1 MNLKSFSKNYTKMK
15 KYAGFLLMAVLGGL
29 ISLGGFALIQ
39 KKSVNPQ
46 GVPQQTT
53 PVQLTSLSGSGSAIS
68 NPDFTVAASMTI
80 HAVVHVKTEYARKN
94 NMYDNFF
101 NFHDFFGDNQ
111 FNNQGPL
118 QGAGS
123 GVIISPDG
131 YIVTNNHVVQDASK
145 IEIVLNDKRS
155 YEGTIVGTDPSTDLA
170 VIKIKE
176 GNLPFLTYGNS
187 DEVQIGEWVLAVG
200 NPFNLTS
207 TVTAGIVSAKARNIN
222 ILGTPDGTSI
232 ESFIQ
237 TDAAVNRGNSGG
249 ALVNTRGELVGINA
263 AIASGN
269 GFYAGYSFAIPVNIV
284 KKVARDLIDYSEVQR
299 AFLGVS
305 IREIDSKFAE
315 DQGIN
320 ELKGVYIS
328 EVNDGSAAKD
338 AGILRGDVITAINN
352 MAVNSTSELLEQVSL
367 YRPGEKITV
376 VVHRNGVEK
385 SFNVTLRNREG
396 STSIVKNEIADV
408 APMLGAKMQVAPS
421 ELLRK
426 LGVDHGVQVTEL
438 GDGLLSRAGIREGY
452 VITEIDKKPIRSIEE
467 LSKILSTKSGG
478 ILLEGIYPNKVRAY
492 YGFGIN

>member
-1 MNLKSFSKNYTKMK
+1 MK
-15 KYAGFLLMAVLGGL
+15 KYAGFFLMAVLGGM
-29 ISLGGFALIQ
+29 ISLGGYALIQ
-39 KKSVNPQ
+39 KSSFRPH
-46 GVPQQTT
+46 GVPQQTA
-53 PVQLTSLSGSGSAIS
+53 PIQLTGMTGSGMAVS
-68 NPDFTVAASMTI
+68 NPDFTIAANTTI
-80 HAVVHVKTEYARKN
+80 HAVVHIKTEYARKN
-94 NMYDNFF
+94 SMYDNFF
-101 NFHDFFGDNQ
+101 SFHDFFGDNQ
-111 FNNQGPL
+111 FQNQGPL

-170 VIKIKE
+170 VIKVKE
-176 GNLPFLTYGNS
+176 SNLPFLSYGNS

-284 KKVARDLIDYSEVQR
+284 KKVVRDLIDYSEVQR

-328 EVNDGSAAKD
+328 EVNDGSAAKE
-338 AGILRGDVITAINN
+338 AGILKGDVITSINN
-352 MAVNSTSELLEQVSL
+352 MNVNSTSELLEQVSL
-367 YRPGEKITV
+367 YRPGEKIAV
-376 VVHRNGVEK
+376 MVHRNGTEK
-385 SFNVTLRNREG
+385 TFNVTLRNREG
-396 STSIVKNEIADV
+396 SMSIVKNEAADIT
-408 APMLGAKMQVAPS
+408 PMLGAKMQVAS
-421 ELLRK
+421 GDLLRK

-438 GDGLLSRAGIREGY
+438 GDGLLRKAGIREGY

-467 LSKILSTKSGG
+467 LNRILSNKSGG
-478 ILLEGIYPNKVRAY
+478 ILLEGIYPNRVRAY

>member
-1 MNLKSFSKNYTKMK
+1 MK
-15 KYAGFLLMAVLGGL
+15 KYAGFFLMAVLGGL
-29 ISLGGFALIQ
+29 ISLGGYSLIE
-39 KKSVNPQ
+39 KRTDKIQ
-46 GVPQQTT
+46 GVPQQAT
-53 PVQLTSLSGSGSAIS
+53 PVQLASMTGTAPAY
-68 NPDFTVAASMTI
+68 PDFTAAANTSI
-80 HAVVHVKTEYARKN
+80 HAVVHIKTEYARKN
-94 NMYDNFF
+94 SMYDNFF
-101 NFHDFFGDNQ
+101 NFHDFFGDSPYNQ
-111 FNNQGPL
+111 QGPL

-145 IEIVLNDKRS
+145 IEIVLNDKRT
-155 YEGTIVGTDPSTDLA
+155 YEGIIVGTDPSTDLA
-170 VIKIKE
+170 VVRIKE
-176 GNLPFLTYGNS
+176 TNLPFLAYGNS
-187 DEVQIGEWVLAVG
+187 DELQIGEWVLAVG

-284 KKVARDLIDYSEVQR
+284 KKIVGDLIDYREVQR

-315 DQGIN
+315 EKGI
-320 ELKGVYIS
+320 KGLRGVFVS
-328 EVNDGSAAKD
+328 EVSDGSAAKE
-338 AGILRGDVITAINN
+338 AGIVKNDVITSINKIT
-352 MAVNSTSELLEQVSL
+352 VNSTSELLEQVSR
-367 YRPGEKITV
+367 YRPGEKIIV
-376 VVHRNGVEK
+376 GVSRDGVDK
-385 SFNVTLRNREG
+385 TFNVTLRNREG
-396 STSIVKNEIADV
+396 NMSLVASETKDV
-408 APMLGAKMQVAPS
+408 LPDLGAKMQVAS
-421 ELLRK
+421 GDLLRK

-438 GDGLLSRAGIREGY
+438 GDGLLRNAGIREGY
-452 VITEIDKKPIRSIEE
+452 VITEIDKKPIRSVDDI
-467 LSKILSTKSGG
+467 SKILSNKKGG
-478 ILLEGIYPNKVRAY
+478 ILLEGVYPNRVRAY

>member
-1 MNLKSFSKNYTKMK
+1 MK
-15 KYAGFLLMAVLGGL
+15 KYAGYLVVAVLGGL
-29 ISLGGFALIQ
+29 ISLGAFALIQ
-39 KKSVNPQ
+39 KSGSSLK
-46 GVPQQTT
+46 GVPQQST
-53 PVQLTSLSGSGSAIS
+53 PVQFTSMTGMPST
-68 NPDFTVAASMTI
+68 NPDFTAAANTSI

-94 NMYDNFF
+94 SMYDNFF
-101 NFHDFFGDNQ
+101 NFHDFFGDSPYSQ
-111 FNNQGPL
+111 QGPL

-170 VIKIKE
+170 VVRIKE
-176 GNLPFLTYGNS
+176 TNLPFLNYGNS
-187 DEVQIGEWVLAVG
+187 DELQIGEWVLAVG

-222 ILGTPDGTSI
+222 ILGTPDNTSI

-284 KKVARDLIDYSEVQR
+284 KKVVGDLIDFREVQR

-305 IREIDSKFAE
+305 IREIDSKLAE
-315 DQGIN
+315 EQGIK
-320 ELKGVYIS
+320 ELRGVFVQ
-328 EVNDGSAAKD
+328 EVNDGSAAKE
-338 AGILRGDVITAINN
+338 AGIVRGDVITSVNK
-352 MAVNSTSELLEQVSL
+352 MTVNSTSELLEQVSR
-367 YRPGEKITV
+367 YRPGEKIV
-376 VVHRNGVEK
+376 VGVSRK
-385 SFNVTLRNREG
+385 GTDKNFNVTLLNRAG
-396 STSIVKNEIADV
+396 TTGLVKTEAKDV
-408 APMLGAKMQVAPS
+408 MPMLGAKIQVAPQDV
-421 ELLRK
+421 LRK
-426 LGVDHGVQVTEL
+426 LGLDHGVQVTEL
-438 GDGLLSRAGIREGY
+438 SDGLLRNAGVREGY
-452 VITEIDKKPIRSIEE
+452 VITEIDKKPIRN
-467 LSKILSTKSGG
+467 LDDLNKILSSKSGG
-478 ILLEGIYPNKVRAY
+478 ILLEGVYPNKVRAY

>member
-1 MNLKSFSKNYTKMK
+1 MK
-15 KYAGFLLMAVLGGL
+15 KFAGFFLMAVLGGF
-29 ISLGGFALIQ
+29 ISLGGYTLLQ
-39 KKSVNPQ
+39 KENGKFK
-46 GVPQQTT
+46 GVPQSSA
-53 PVQLTSLSGSGSAIS
+53 PVQLASLTGSGI
-68 NPDFTVAASMTI
+68 NYPDFTVAANTSI
-80 HAVVHVKTEYARKN
+80 HAVVHIKTEYARKN

-101 NFHDFFGDNQ
+101 NFHDFFGDSPFGQ
-111 FNNQGPL
+111 QGPL

-131 YIVTNNHVVQDASK
+131 FIVTNNHVVQDASK

-155 YEGTIVGTDPSTDLA
+155 YEGTVVGTDPSTDLA
-170 VIKIKE
+170 VVKIKE
-176 GNLPFLTYGNS
+176 SNLPFLSYGNS
-187 DEVQIGEWVLAVG
+187 DDLQIGEWVLAVG

-284 KKVARDLIDYSEVQR
+284 KKVVADLIDYNEVQR

-315 DQGIN
+315 EQGLK
-320 ELKGVYIS
+320 ELRGVFVS

-338 AGILRGDVITAINN
+338 AGIQKGDIITSINKIT
-352 MAVNSTSELLEQVSL
+352 VNSTSELLEQVSR
-367 YRPGEKITV
+367 YRPGEKV
-376 VVHRNGVEK
+376 VVGISRGGDEK
-385 SFNVTLRNREG
+385 TFNVTLRNRDG
-396 STSIVKNEIADV
+396 NTTLVKSEAKDV
-408 APMLGAKMQVAPS
+408 MPMLGAKMQVAS
-421 ELLRK
+421 GEVMRK
-426 LGVDHGVQVTEL
+426 LGIDHGVQITDI
-438 GDGLLSRAGIREGY
+438 GDGLLRNAGIREGY
-452 VITEIDKKPIRSIEE
+452 VITEIDKKPIRSIEDV
-467 LSKILSTKSGG
+467 SKILSNKSGG
-478 ILLEGIYPNKVRAY
+478 VLLEGVYPNRVRAY
-492 YGFGIN
+492 YGFGLN

>member
-1 MNLKSFSKNYTKMK
+1 MK
-15 KYAGFLLMAVLGGL
+15 KYAGFFLMAVLGGL
-29 ISLGGFALIQ
+29 ISLGGYALLQ
-39 KKSVNPQ
+39 KSTGDIQ
-46 GVPQQTT
+46 GVPQQAT
-53 PVQLTSLSGSGSAIS
+53 PVQLTSMTGMA
-68 NPDFTVAASMTI
+68 NAYPDFIAAASTSV

-94 NMYDNFF
+94 SLYDNFF
-101 NFHDFFGDNQ
+101 NFHDFFGDSPYGE
-111 FNNQGPL
+111 QGPL

-155 YEGTIVGTDPSTDLA
+155 YEGTVVGTDASTDLA
-170 VIKIKE
+170 VVKIKE
-176 GNLPFLTYGNS
+176 SNLPFLIYGNS
-187 DEVQIGEWVLAVG
+187 DELQIGEWVLAVG

-222 ILGTPDGTSI
+222 ILGAPDGSSI

-284 KKVARDLIDYSEVQR
+284 KKVVGDLIDYREVQR

-315 DQGIN
+315 EQGIK
-320 ELKGVYIS
+320 ELRGVYVS
-328 EVNDGSAAKD
+328 EVNDGSAAKE
-338 AGILRGDVITAINN
+338 AGILKGDVITSINKIT
-352 MAVNSTSELLEQVSL
+352 VNSTSELLEQVSR
-367 YRPGEKITV
+367 YRPGESV
-376 VVHRNGVEK
+376 VVIVRRDGADK
-385 SFNVTLRNREG
+385 TFNVKLRNREG
-396 STSIVKNEIADV
+396 NTSLVKSEAKNMM
-408 APMLGAKMQVAPS
+408 PMLGAKMQVAS
-421 ELLRK
+421 GEVLRK
-426 LGVDHGVQVTEL
+426 LGIDHGVQVTEL
-438 GDGLLSRAGIREGY
+438 GDGLLRNAGIREGY
-452 VITEIDKKPIRSIEE
+452 VITEIDKKPIRNLED
-467 LSKILSTKSGG
+467 LNKILSNKSGG
-478 ILLEGIYPNKVRAY
+478 VLLEGVYPNRVRAY

>member
-1 MNLKSFSKNYTKMK
+1 MK
-15 KYAGFLLMAVLGGL
+15 KYAGFFLMAVLGGL
-29 ISLGGFALIQ
+29 ISLGAYTLLQ
-39 KKSVNPQ
+39 KNSQKVL
-46 GVPQQTT
+46 GIPQQSM
-53 PVQLTSLSGSGSAIS
+53 PVQFTSMSGINPSY
-68 NPDFTVAASMTI
+68 PDFIEPANKSI
-80 HAVVHVKTEYARKN
+80 HAVVHIKTEYSRKN
-94 NMYDNFF
+94 SMYDNFF
-101 NFHDFFGDNQ
+101 DFHDFFGDSPYKNS
-111 FNNQGPL
+111 PL

-170 VIKIKE
+170 VVRIKE
-176 GNLPFLTYGNS
+176 TNLPFLTYGNS

-284 KKVARDLIDYSEVQR
+284 KKVVGDLIDYREVQR

-305 IREIDSKFAE
+305 IRDIDSKFAE
-315 DQGIN
+315 EQGMK
-320 ELKGVYIS
+320 ELRGVFVS
-328 EVNDGSAAKD
+328 EVNDGSAAKE
-338 AGILRGDVITAINN
+338 AGIVKGDVITSINKIT
-352 MAVNSTSELLEQVSL
+352 VNSTSELLGQVSR
-367 YRPGEKITV
+367 YRPGEKIEV
-376 VVHRNGVEK
+376 IVIRKGEEK
-385 SFNVTLRNREG
+385 TFNVTLRNREG
-396 STSIVKNEIADV
+396 NTSLVKSEVKDIS
-408 APMLGAKMQVAPS
+408 PMLGAKMQVAS
-421 ELLRK
+421 ADVLRK
-426 LGVDHGVQVTEL
+426 LGIDHGVQITKLDE
-438 GDGLLSRAGIREGY
+438 GLLQNAGIREGY
-452 VITEIDKKPIRSIEE
+452 VITEIDKKPVRSVDDV
-467 LSKILSTKSGG
+467 SKILSNKKGG
-478 ILLEGIYPNKVRAY
+478 VLLEGVYPNKVRAY
-492 YGFGIN
+492 YGFGVN